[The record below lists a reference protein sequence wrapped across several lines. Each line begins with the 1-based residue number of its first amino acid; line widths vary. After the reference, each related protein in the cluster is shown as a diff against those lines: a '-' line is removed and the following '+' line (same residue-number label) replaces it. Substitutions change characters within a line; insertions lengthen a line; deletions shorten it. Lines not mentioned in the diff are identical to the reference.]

1 MANKI
6 AIIPARAGSKGL
18 QNKNI
23 LMLVD
28 KPLIAYTI
36 EAALK
41 SNCFEKVIVSTDSLE
56 YKDIAERYG
65 AEVLLRSEELA
76 SDTATSYMV
85 IEDVLKYYKLC
96 SYFALLQP
104 TSPFRT
110 ARHIQEAVSLFESSS
125 DINFLVSVSESS
137 KNSDLIK
144 PLDTSQK
151 LSNFNLNYSNY
162 RRQNSR
168 EYAPNGAIF
177 IGKVNEYLHKKHF
190 FGADSIA
197 YIMNKADSIDI
208 DDSLDFEFA
217 IALVMKNRKQR
228 LLNESIKKRISEKLL
243 RQHYPKPVT
252 LIGHSIFDFWEL
264 PEINGREVNNFGI
277 AGINSEQ
284 YYKLILSKN
293 IISKIGD
300 KVFLYFGTNDI
311 VLDGWDVEYTIY
323 WVGKIIEKIKML
335 NPKATIYLL
344 EVSPVIGRIERSNAV
359 IKKLNKALSK
369 SIEGKDNV
377 NWVPLSK
384 KFYDGFGNLSLSYT
398 YDGLHFNEKAYKQL
412 EHDLMELIK

>member
-56 YKDIAERYG
+56 YKNIAERYG

-85 IEDVLKYYKLC
+85 IEDVLKHYKLC
-96 SYFALLQP
+96 NCFALLQP

-110 ARHIQEAVSLFESSS
+110 ARHIQEAFSLFESSS
-125 DINFLVSVSESS
+125 DINFLVSVCESS
-137 KNSDLIK
+137 KHSDLIK
-144 PLDTSQK
+144 PLDSSKK

-162 RRQNSR
+162 RRQNSQ
-168 EYAPNGAIF
+168 EYTPNGAIF
-177 IGKVNEYLHKKHF
+177 IGNVNEYLLKKHF
-190 FGADSIA
+190 FGVDSIA

-217 IALVMKNRKQR
+217 IALVTKKRKQC
-228 LLNESIKKRISEKLL
+228 LLNDSIKKRITEKFL
-243 RQHYPKPVT
+243 RRHYPQPIT

-264 PEINGREVNNFGI
+264 REINGKAVNNFGI

-284 YYKLILSKN
+284 YYKLILN
-293 IISKIGD
+293 EDIISTIGD
-300 KVFLYFGTNDI
+300 IVFLYFGTNDI
-311 VLDGWDVEYTIY
+311 VLDGWNVEYTIH
-323 WVGKIIEKIKML
+323 WVGKIIEKIKLL
-335 NPKATIYLL
+335 NPKTSIYLL
-344 EVSPVIGRIERSNAV
+344 AVSPVIGRLERSNAV
-359 IKKLNKALSK
+359 INKLNKALSK

-377 NWVPLSK
+377 TWVPLSET
-384 KFYDGFGNLSLSYT
+384 FYDGFGNLSLSYT